1 MDYYPENNSYN
12 DDDAKDSD
20 AHFSGMEEIFVE
32 LASSQRLSIIFMI
45 SCQRLRL
52 STLAKSLNL
61 TIQEVHRNTNRL
73 SDAGLI
79 EKNSEGVFSLTTFG
93 NAITRQLPIF
103 DFLSSN
109 KGYFSDHN
117 VGNIPMKFVQR
128 IGALN
133 EGRLVSGIVPII
145 ESWKRLYEKS
155 SEYIYGILPQIPLEL
170 IQAVIPKVKNEG
182 VKFNYILPK
191 NAMVPKIRND
201 LQKSSG
207 YSELLKQG
215 IIERRMIDKMEVA
228 IVLNERQATVMF
240 PTLKGEV
247 DMNHMFSSKDAKS
260 NKDGVGLFHEWCV
273 DFFRYC
279 WYNSKPFDEGKL
291 TEV

>member
-1 MDYYPENNSYN
+1 MNYPENNNNNN
-12 DDDAKDSD
+12 DSEYSD
-20 AHFSGMEEIFVE
+20 ARFSNMEGIFVE

-45 SCQRLRL
+45 SSCQRLRL

-73 SDAGLI
+73 LDAGLI
-79 EKNSEGVFSLTTFG
+79 EKNSEGVFFLTTFG
-93 NAITRQLPIF
+93 NAITRQFSIF

-133 EGRLVSGIVPII
+133 GGNLVSGIVSII
-145 ESWKRLYEKS
+145 ESWKRLYEES
-155 SEYIYGILPQIPLEL
+155 REYIYGILPQIPLEL

-201 LQKSSG
+201 LQKSTG

-228 IVLNERQATVMF
+228 VVLNEKQATVMF

-247 DMNHMFSSKDAKS
+247 DMNHMFSSKGTKS
-260 NKDGVGLFHEWCV
+260 HNDDGLFHEWCV
-273 DFFRYC
+273 DFFRHS
-279 WYNSKPFDEGKL
+279 WYNSKPFDERKL

>member
-1 MDYYPENNSYN
+1 MNYPEINNN
-12 DDDAKDSD
+12 DAKHSD
-20 AHFSGMEEIFVE
+20 TRFSNMEEIFAE

-45 SCQRLRL
+45 SCQRLKL

-61 TIQEVHRNTNRL
+61 TMQEVHRNTNRL
-73 SDAGLI
+73 LDSGLI
-79 EKNSEGVFSLTTFG
+79 EKNSEGVFFLTTFG
-93 NAITRQLPIF
+93 NAITRQLSIF

-109 KGYFSDHN
+109 KCYFSDHKI
-117 VGNIPMKFVQR
+117 GNIPMKFAQR

-133 EGRLVSGIVPII
+133 GGKLISGIVPII
-145 ESWKRLYEKS
+145 ETWKRLYDES

-191 NAMVPKIRND
+191 NAMVPKIRNG

-207 YSELLKQG
+207 YAELLKQG
-215 IIERRMIDKMEVA
+215 IIERKMIDKIEVA
-228 IVLNERQATVMF
+228 LVLNEKQATVMF
-240 PTLKGEV
+240 PTLKGEA
-247 DMNHMFSSKDAKS
+247 DMNHMFSSNDAKS
-260 NKDGVGLFHEWCV
+260 NNGGLFHEWCV

-279 WYNSKPFDEGKL
+279 WHNSNSFDERKL
-291 TEV
+291 IEV

>member
-1 MDYYPENNSYN
+1 MNYPENNNN
-12 DDDAKDSD
+12 DSKHSD
-20 AHFSGMEEIFVE
+20 IQFSNMEEIFLE

-45 SCQRLRL
+45 SYRRLKL
-52 STLAKSLNL
+52 SALAKSLNL

-73 SDAGLI
+73 VDAGLI
-79 EKNSEGVFSLTTFG
+79 EKNSEGVFFLTTFG
-93 NAITRQLPIF
+93 NAIIKQLSIF

-109 KGYFSDHN
+109 KNYFSDHRI
-117 VGNIPMKFVQR
+117 GDIPMKFVQR

-133 EGRLVSGIVPII
+133 GGKLISGIVSII
-145 ESWKRLYEKS
+145 ESWKRLYDES

-170 IQAVIPKVKNEG
+170 IQSVIPKVKNEG

-191 NAMVPKIRND
+191 NAIVPKIRSD

-207 YSELLKQG
+207 YADLLKQG
-215 IIERRMIDKMEVA
+215 IVERKMIDKIEVA
-228 IVLNERQATVMF
+228 VILNEKQATVMF
-240 PTLKGEV
+240 PTLKGEA
-247 DMNHMFSSKDAKS
+247 DMNYMFSNNDIKS
-260 NKDGVGLFHEWCV
+260 NNDGLFHEWCV

-279 WYNSKPFDEGKL
+279 WYNSKPFDERKL